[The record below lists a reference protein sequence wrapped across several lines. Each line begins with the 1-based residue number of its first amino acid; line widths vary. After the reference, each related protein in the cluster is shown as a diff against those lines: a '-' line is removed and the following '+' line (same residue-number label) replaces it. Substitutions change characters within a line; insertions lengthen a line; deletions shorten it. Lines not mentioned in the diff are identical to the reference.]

1 MYDLPC
7 MIMIF
12 NCGFE
17 IQDSVCNVCH
27 DLTMLSVNIN
37 DIAIII
43 IKNVD
48 YRCITWN
55 LKQLICLKILFL
67 KIEDRYKEHC
77 PNFLFY
83 SRHFSFFYFFC
94 FNVYKMIDSEYSMN
108 IYKFVRKVLEQ

>member
-1 MYDLPC
+1 
-7 MIMIF
+7 MITIF

-48 YRCITWN
+48 YRCIT
-55 LKQLICLKILFL
+55 
-67 KIEDRYKEHC
+67 
-77 PNFLFY
+77 
-83 SRHFSFFYFFC
+83 
-94 FNVYKMIDSEYSMN
+94 
-108 IYKFVRKVLEQ
+108 